1 MKAYVSTERDDGKVE
16 IDGTAAIYRDP
27 ERGHAIVVESGGRDV
42 ALDVADATV
51 SRRSDGDA
59 PIVVEL
65 ADSRVEVR
73 NNGNANGLTVT
84 SGGQTE
90 SVPEDRVATV
100 DRDATLSIG
109 ARASIELVVER
120 TAGVTNVYHEGSGD
134 VVAGDV
140 TTVDRSTTITDSVVN
155 RSDVGSSGADGAD
168 GGSTADAAGGETTV
182 EDSVV
187 NRSDVGG
194 SNADAADGRASDL
207 TDERMADPTDER
219 PQNPENDD
227 GARTQ
232 RICDE
237 HGPYAPPECPE
248 CERSAASDAGGRSDG
263 STSGRSADSSSGDAD
278 AASGGEDAASGG
290 TDEASDGDDEAT
302 QFCIFCGEGIPA
314 GAAFCPECGEELP

>member
-27 ERGHAIVVESGGRDV
+27 DRGHAIVVESGGRDV

-65 ADSRVEVR
+65 VDSCVEIR

-84 SGGQTE
+84 SSGQTE

-100 DRDATLSIG
+100 DRDATLLIG

-120 TAGVTNVYHEGSGD
+120 TGGVTNVYHEGSGD

-155 RSDVGSSGADGAD
+155 RSDI
-168 GGSTADAAGGETTV
+168 GSTGAEDADAGSATDAVGGETTV

-194 SNADAADGRASDL
+194 SNTDAGDGRTADL
-207 TDERMADPTDER
+207 TAERKDTPADERVP
-219 PQNPENDD
+219 NPEHD
-227 GARTQ
+227 GAQTQ

-248 CERSAASDAGGRSDG
+248 CERSAASDADDRSRT
-263 STSGRSADSSSGDAD
+263 SSSASGRRADSSGPSSGAGDA
-278 AASGGEDAASGG
+278 
-290 TDEASDGDDEAT
+290 ASDGDDEAT
-302 QFCIFCGEGIPA
+302 QFCIFCGEEIPA
-314 GAAFCPECGEELP
+314 SAAFCPDCGEELP